1 MLLCDYEHLEIGDKR
16 SMNDEFDGE
25 QDSSRVEDREPY
37 LVPVLSSQQH
47 DIHINLKNIGEEI
60 AAFYLDGLKIQTV
73 RNLQTAASLL
83 GHIAKE
89 IDSGLKDLLPPK
101 AEVNKIKQMF
111 AGEDFGFA
119 PARIL
124 ASLNL
129 DIEELKSST
138 PLTNKDKMRIEN
150 RLKERGI
157 HQPAFITSILTSL
170 NLDIDNLPSQ
180 SIANRLDTAIRWIDV
195 STRFNEFDHKSG
207 IGKSPR
213 QLTDF
218 LPLWEMFEGVL
229 SDLVGSY
236 LSFSR
241 VIDQILV
248 PKVPTKEIKDSLPNM
263 IKQDPLAAGPRYPY
277 FFKRLEHR
285 GWLEPMND
293 AGYFNPKYNPPP
305 QEVPDQPGYYR
316 TPVWYAMEYVL
327 RVAEITKNK
336 PSVRIVRILT
346 EIVDVFINHVNE
358 NGSRVENDRTDLQ
371 IVKIIGTFPNDS
383 IESQHV
389 AFLSTALKS
398 KWKLGLVDQ
407 EIGQTILP
415 KLLDSGKEELLLQL
429 LGIMLE
435 VRFVEGQI
443 HPIMSEY
450 WLEDTLKLH
459 GQDIAKL
466 CGIEALQITLEQI
479 RNLAN
484 ADEYLFNFIQ
494 LVDSDLSQISHADY
508 TELLVSFTSCLFQ
521 FAEPD
526 RIRKKVQDMLSDPHI
541 IIRRLAVKTISQ
553 HYGSLK
559 DLFWEWNGNPL
570 DDHDLRPEMYNL
582 IQTNSIAFDD
592 DEMERIL
599 QWIESIQ

>member
-1 MLLCDYEHLEIGDKR
+1 
-16 SMNDEFDGE
+16 MNDEFDDE
-25 QDSSRVEDREPY
+25 QDSSRLEDREPY
-37 LVPVLSSQQH
+37 LVPVLSSQQR

-101 AEVNKIKQMF
+101 EDVNKITQMF
-111 AGEDFGFA
+111 AGKDFGYA
-119 PARIL
+119 PPRIL

-129 DIEELKSST
+129 DIEELKSPT
-138 PLTNKDKMRIEN
+138 PLTNRDKMRIED

-157 HQPAFITSILTSL
+157 HQPEHMTLILTSL

-180 SIANRLDTAIRWIDV
+180 SIAKRLDTAIRWIDV
-195 STRFNEFDHKSG
+195 SSRFNDFDHKSG

-213 QLTDF
+213 QLVDF

-241 VIDQILV
+241 IIDQILV
-248 PKVPTKEIKDSLPNM
+248 HNVPTKEIKDSLPNM

-285 GWLEPMND
+285 GWLEPMHE

-305 QEVPDQPGYYR
+305 QEVPDQPGYFR
-316 TPVWYAMEYVL
+316 APVWHALEYVL
-327 RVAEITKNK
+327 KVANITKNNR
-336 PSVRIVRILT
+336 SVNILRILN
-346 EIVDVFINHVNE
+346 EIIDVILNYADD
-358 NGSRVENDRTDLQ
+358 NGNRVENNQTDLQ
-371 IVKIIGTFPNDS
+371 IIRIVVTFPTDM
-383 IESQHV
+383 IDAQHV
-389 AFLSTALKS
+389 AFLGSALKS

-407 EIGQTILP
+407 EIGQSILP
-415 KLLDSGKEELLLQL
+415 KFLESGKEELLLQL

-435 VRFVEGQI
+435 VRIVEGQI
-443 HPIMSEY
+443 HPIMNEY
-450 WLEDTLKLH
+450 WLEDALKLH
-459 GQDIAKL
+459 GQEIAKL

-494 LVDSDLSQISHADY
+494 LVDNDLSQLSHADY
-508 TELLVSFTSCLFQ
+508 SELLVSFTSFLFQ
-521 FAEPD
+521 FAEPNSV
-526 RIRKKVQDMLSDPHI
+526 RKKVQDLLSDPLVI
-541 IIRRLAVKTISQ
+541 VRRIAVKTISQ
-553 HYGSLK
+553 HYSSLK
-559 DLFWEWNGNPL
+559 QLFWEWNGNPL
-570 DDHDLRPEMYNL
+570 DENELEREMYYL
-582 IQTNSIAFDD
+582 IQTNRNTFTD

-599 QWIESIQ
+599 QWIESIED